1 MRKTL
6 LLFLIGCMCF
16 FSGHAS
22 TIFSLDGRTTT
33 TQKGSSGDTS
43 IGRPRAPRCRV
54 ASFDV
59 FYDQEQLAL
68 HICSPTDVGIVMGV
82 IENLSTGT
90 FFIFSFDSSVPA
102 VLPIS
107 LEVAVWRVTL
117 YMCQEKPIVYE
128 FAIEG

>member
-6 LLFLIGCMCF
+6 LLLLIGCMCF

-102 VLPIS
+102 ILPIGGES
-107 LEVAVWRVTL
+107 GLWEIILFTKDTGCSSF
-117 YMCQEKPIVYE
+117 Y
-128 FAIEG
+128 IEID